1 MSEPTYRTV
10 SKVVTGRAT
19 SDGDGVRLTRIIGT
33 HELRELDPFLL
44 LDEFKSD
51 NPDDYIGGFPSHPHR
66 GFETITYMLHGE
78 FTHKDSRGN
87 EGHLTAGSVQ
97 WMTAGRG
104 IIHSEMPA
112 MTDGLVWGYQLWL
125 NLPAEHK
132 MTEPRYQDIPPEE
145 IPVVANGG
153 SSVKVIAG
161 EYQGTQGPAKT
172 WIPAHYFD
180 VTLEPAAAF
189 SQPVPESMTA
199 FAYVIDGEAR
209 VGPPEQA
216 TVGTPLQLLV
226 LAGGDTVQ
234 VTAGARGARFLLLAA
249 QRLDEPIARQG
260 PFVMNTMEQV
270 YQAFADYQN
279 GTFDT

>member
-1 MSEPTYRTV
+1 MSEATYRTV
-10 SKVVTGRAT
+10 SQVVTGMAT

-145 IPVVANGG
+145 IPVVASGG

-172 WIPAHYFD
+172 WIPAHYLD
-180 VTLEPAAAF
+180 VTLEPGATF
-189 SQPVPESMTA
+189 SQPAPESMTA
-199 FAYVIDGEAR
+199 FAYIIAGEAR
-209 VGPPEQA
+209 LGPPEQA
-216 TVGTPLQLLV
+216 TAGTPLQLLV
-226 LAGGDTVQ
+226 LDGGDTVQ
-234 VTAGARGARFLLLAA
+234 ATAGESGARFLLLAA
-249 QRLDEPIARQG
+249 QRLNEPIARQG
-260 PFVMNTMEQV
+260 PFVMNTMEEV

-279 GTFDT
+279 GTFDK